1 MKLIHPQW
9 IELGFIG
16 SIRISTLLT
25 AIVVFVYVL
34 IQTRSFFIAFLS
46 IMAWASLYEIVF
58 VLTDSI
64 IHNMPWSRTFWIVI
78 ALMAYPILVHTQGI
92 RPNRL
97 LLLIFSI
104 TWVIWVLFGFN
115 YNSYN
120 DPTYISQNEL
130 LNVLS
135 KTILA
140 LAYALSEF
148 TIKEDKLRFW
158 F

>member
-1 MKLIHPQW
+1 MIPHQW
-9 IELGFIG
+9 IELGFVG

-25 AIVVFVYVL
+25 ASVVFIYVL
-34 IQTRSFFIAFLS
+34 VRTRSFFIAFVS
-46 IMAWASLYEIVF
+46 TMAWASLYEIFF
-58 VLTDSI
+58 VITDSI

-78 ALMAYPILVHTQGI
+78 ALIAYPILAHTQGI

-97 LLLIFSI
+97 LLLIFSL
-104 TWVIWVLFGFN
+104 TWIIWVLFGFN

-120 DPTYISQNEL
+120 NPTFIPQNEL

-148 TIKEDKLRFW
+148 TIKKDKLRFW

>member
-1 MKLIHPQW
+1 MIPPQW
-9 IELGFIG
+9 IELGFVG

-25 AIVVFVYVL
+25 ASVVFIYVL
-34 IQTRSFFIAFLS
+34 ARTRSFFIAFVS
-46 IMAWASLYEIVF
+46 TMAWASLYEIIF
-58 VLTDSI
+58 VITDSI
-64 IHNMPWSRTFWIVI
+64 IHNMSWSRTFWIVI
-78 ALMAYPILVHTQGI
+78 ALMAYPILAHTQGI

-97 LLLIFSI
+97 LLLIFSL
-104 TWVIWVLFGFN
+104 TWIIWVLFGFN

-120 DPTYISQNEL
+120 NPTFIPQNEL

-148 TIKEDKLRFW
+148 TIKKDKLRFW

>member
-1 MKLIHPQW
+1 M
-9 IELGFIG
+9 G

-25 AIVVFVYVL
+25 ALVAFVYVL
-34 IQTRSFFIAFLS
+34 VRTRSFFIAFLS
-46 IMAWASLYEIVF
+46 TMVWASLYEIIF
-58 VLTDSI
+58 VITDSI

-78 ALMAYPILVHTQGI
+78 ALMAYPILAHTQGI

-97 LLLIFSI
+97 LLLIFSL
-104 TWVIWVLFGFN
+104 TWIIWVLSGFN
-115 YNSYN
+115 YNIYN
-120 DPTYISQNEL
+120 NPTFIPQNEL

-148 TIKEDKLRFW
+148 TIKKDKLRFW